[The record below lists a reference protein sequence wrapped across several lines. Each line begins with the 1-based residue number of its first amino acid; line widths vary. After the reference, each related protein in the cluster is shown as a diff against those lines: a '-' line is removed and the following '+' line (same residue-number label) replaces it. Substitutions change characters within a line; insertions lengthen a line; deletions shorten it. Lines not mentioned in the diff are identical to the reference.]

1 MKQKAETTTLAGQ
14 AVTIRPIRTTDAAM
28 EAAFIKKLSLQTK
41 HYRFFGGVKELSAEA
56 IGHLCA
62 TDGPHSMAFVATVQ
76 EAGSEVEIG
85 VCRYA
90 PDSNAD
96 VREMAVTIADEWLHQ
111 GVGELLMKH
120 LVTTAKHHGVRRLYS
135 LELHDNQM
143 MRDLANVLGMTALT
157 DPHDAQQV
165 VYSLLI

>member
-1 MKQKAETTTLAGQ
+1 MKLKTHTETAAGQ
-14 AVTIRPIRTTDAAM
+14 AVTIRPIRETDVAM

-41 HYRFFGGVKELSAEA
+41 HYRFFGGVKQLSAAEIA
-56 IGHLCA
+56 RLCV
-62 TDGPHSMAFVATVQ
+62 TDGAHSMAFVATVQ
-76 EAGSEVEIG
+76 EAGCEVEIG

-96 VREMAVTIADEWLHQ
+96 VREMAVTIADEWLHK

-120 LVTTAKHHGVRRLYS
+120 LIIAAREHGVRQLYS

-143 MRDLANVLGMTALT
+143 MRELADTLGMSAQK
-157 DPHDAQQV
+157 DPNDGHQV
-165 VYSLLI
+165 VYSLAI

>member
-1 MKQKAETTTLAGQ
+1 MKLKAQTTTLAGQ
-14 AVTIRPIRTTDAAM
+14 AVTVRPIHKTDAAM

-41 HYRFFGGVKELSAEA
+41 HYRFFGGVKELSAAE
-56 IGHLCA
+56 IGRLCA

-76 EAGSEVEIG
+76 EAGAEVEIG

-96 VREMAVTIADEWLHQ
+96 VREMAVTIADEWLHK
-111 GVGELLMKH
+111 GVAELLMKH
-120 LVTTAKHHGVRRLYS
+120 LITTAKHYGVRQLYS

-143 MRDLANVLGMTALT
+143 MRELASELGMTAIK

-165 VYSLLI
+165 VYSLVI